1 VPAGRTLA
9 QIVALAAVAVLL
21 LVLIWRLTHE
31 PPRAT
36 AGEPAP
42 TFALQRLD
50 RNAILDL
57 SRLRG
62 HPVVLNFW
70 ASWCRPCKAEAAT
83 LERTWRQYRKQGLV
97 LVGVDVNDADSDA
110 RRFMQAHGITYPVVR
125 DPNGSIA
132 ANSYNVAD
140 LPMTF
145 FIDRR
150 GRLAATQIRG
160 DVGDSARAK
169 EFRTGL
175 QAVLGS

>member
-9 QIVALAAVAVLL
+9 QIAALAAVAVLL
-21 LVLIWRLTHE
+21 VVLIWRLTHQ
-31 PPRAT
+31 PHRASI
-36 AGEPAP
+36 GGPAP

-50 RNAILDL
+50 RDAILDL

-62 HPVVLNFW
+62 KPVVLNFW
-70 ASWCRPCKAEAAT
+70 ASWCEPCKAEAAT
-83 LERTWRQYRKQGLV
+83 LERTWRRYRKRGLV

-110 RRFMQAHGITYPVVR
+110 RKFMRAHGVTYPVVR

-145 FIDRR
+145 FIDRQ
-150 GRLAATQIRG
+150 GRLVGSQIRG
-160 DVGDSARAK
+160 DVGNPARAK
-169 EFRTGL
+169 EFRSGL
-175 QAVLGS
+175 QEVLGS

>member
-21 LVLIWRLTHE
+21 VVLIWRLTHQA
-31 PPRAT
+31 PHVS
-36 AGEPAP
+36 AGAPAP

-50 RNAILDL
+50 RDAVLDL

-62 HPVVLNFW
+62 RPVVLNFW
-70 ASWCRPCKAEAAT
+70 ASWCGPCKAEAAT
-83 LERTWRQYRKQGLV
+83 LERAWRQYRKQGLV

-110 RRFMQAHGITYPVVR
+110 RTFMRAHGVTYPVVR

-150 GRLAATQIRG
+150 GRLVGAQIRG

-169 EFRTGL
+169 EFRSGL